1 MDVLDRSFR
10 VLRTLIGFGGLLGLA
25 VGLVILFWGDVIIS
39 AATRMLAPTCPL
51 YWRTMGLLAA
61 SLGGLQ
67 VVPSQDQRR
76 YLAIPIAAHLVR
88 LLIPILTYAQ
98 VLDIPS
104 MVGMLIVSTV
114 FDLFLAVATVVL
126 LFQTGLLTRS
136 QP

>member
-1 MDVLDRSFR
+1 
-10 VLRTLIGFGGLLGLA
+10 
-25 VGLVILFWGDVIIS
+25 
-39 AATRMLAPTCPL
+39 
-51 YWRTMGLLAA
+51 MGLLAA

-76 YLAIPIAAHLVR
+76 YLAIPIAAHVVR